1 MELADQRIVSDELW
15 SQVRERMQMSQQLYG
30 VDGMA
35 GVRRDRAAGSP
46 HIFTG
51 LLVCSECGGCV
62 TIVSGSWKKREERYG
77 CSMHAYRG
85 NAQCKNPLLIKKSVL
100 EKRLLAGLQGKVL
113 HPDVVRYTL
122 KRFEDELTKLV
133 HQKADSGT

>member
-1 MELADQRIVSDELW
+1 MQIAQR
-15 SQVRERMQMSQQLYG
+15 LYG
-30 VDGMA
+30 FESTTGE
-35 GVRRDRAAGSP
+35 RRKRSGRAAGSP

-51 LLVCSECGGCV
+51 LLVCSECGGSI

-85 NAQCKNPLLIKKSVL
+85 GSQCGNALLMKKSVL
-100 EKRLLAGLQGKVL
+100 EQRLLMGLQERVL

-122 KRFEDELTKLV
+122 RRFEEELGRIAKREE
-133 HQKADSGT
+133 DSGLARRKAAKCSAR